1 MKSCKSNY
9 LSYSNNIGNKLE
21 DFEIL
26 QIIAEG
32 SYGSI
37 AKVKSKLNS
46 EIYALKKI
54 KIGNLDEKEKFD
66 KKKELIFFEKL
77 NHPNIFKY
85 LGHFEENGCDYYISK
100 FFDKDNLFKFLEDKA
115 ILNIRIEEYILWQ
128 IFLQCLEGLKYL
140 HNQGVI
146 HRDIKPGNI
155 FIDGQNNIQ
164 IGNFDC
170 AAVMEENQAKYFTD
184 DPQMKKALILNQDEK
199 IGTENYIA
207 PEIENSQHYDQ
218 KADVYSLGVSF
229 YALCYYNLPFLN
241 GNNMNE
247 LMTDT
252 LYSYELKK
260 NISMMI
266 QKDQNTRPTA
276 DEIYTQFKNDFIKK
290 YGILSI

>member
-115 ILNIRIEEYILWQ
+115 ILNIKIEEYILWQ

-184 DPQMKKALILNQDEK
+184 DPQMQKALILNQDEK

-241 GNNMNE
+241 GKNMNE
-247 LMTDT
+247 LMADT

-260 NISMMI
+260 NIRMMI
-266 QKDQNTRPTA
+266 QKDQNTRPKA
-276 DEIYTQFKNDFIKK
+276 DEIYAQFKNDFIKK
-290 YGILSI
+290 YGITSI

>member
-54 KIGNLDEKEKFD
+54 KIGNLDEKEKFYI
-66 KKKELIFFEKL
+66 KKELIFFEKL

-115 ILNIRIEEYILWQ
+115 ILNIKIEEYILWQ

-184 DPQMKKALILNQDEK
+184 DPQMQKALILNQDEK

-241 GNNMNE
+241 GKNMNE
-247 LMTDT
+247 LMADT

-260 NISMMI
+260 NIRMMI
-266 QKDQNTRPTA
+266 QKDQNTRPKA
-276 DEIYTQFKNDFIKK
+276 DEIYAQFKNDFIKK
-290 YGILSI
+290 YGITSI

>member
-54 KIGNLDEKEKFD
+54 KIGNLDEKEKFYI
-66 KKKELIFFEKL
+66 KKELIFFEKL

-115 ILNIRIEEYILWQ
+115 ILNIKIEEYILWQ

-184 DPQMKKALILNQDEK
+184 DPQMQKALILNQDEK

-207 PEIENSQHYDQ
+207 PEIENSQHFDQ
-218 KADVYSLGVSF
+218 KSDVYSLGVSF

-241 GNNMNE
+241 GKNMNE
-247 LMTDT
+247 LMADT

-260 NISMMI
+260 NIRMMI
-266 QKDQNTRPTA
+266 QKDQNTRPKA
-276 DEIYTQFKNDFIKK
+276 DEIYAQFKNDFIKK
-290 YGILSI
+290 YGITSI

>member
-115 ILNIRIEEYILWQ
+115 ILNIKIEEYILWQ

-184 DPQMKKALILNQDEK
+184 DPQMQKALILNQDEK

-207 PEIENSQHYDQ
+207 PEIENSQHFDQ
-218 KADVYSLGVSF
+218 KSDVYSLGVSF

-241 GNNMNE
+241 GKNMNE
-247 LMTDT
+247 LMADT

-260 NISMMI
+260 NIRMMI
-266 QKDQNTRPTA
+266 QKDQNTRPKA
-276 DEIYTQFKNDFIKK
+276 DEIYAQFKNDFIKK
-290 YGILSI
+290 YGITSI